1 MAPLPRARPAW
12 RPPCAVEAPDAR
24 APLAPCE
31 IASSIAGSRGRGQI
45 CVANLNPS
53 RGQQLGKLRPV
64 VVNQADELA
73 ANGSTTVIVLPLTTQ
88 VYPGFRRW

>member
-1 MAPLPRARPAW
+1 
-12 RPPCAVEAPDAR
+12 
-24 APLAPCE
+24 
-31 IASSIAGSRGRGQI
+31 
-45 CVANLNPS
+45 VANLNPS